1 MGSRRVILKPSK
13 AALILSGLLV
23 LAGCSSSAPEFQYQ
37 CDDGQQFAA
46 SFTQDAALIK
56 TNNRSVIELKQVRS
70 ASGARYLS
78 DDHMLVL
85 HAKGDEAILIV
96 NEISQ
101 STCRIKK

>member
-37 CDDGQQFAA
+37 CNDGQQFAD
-46 SFTQDAALIK
+46 SFTEDAALIK
-56 TNNRSVIELKQVRS
+56 ANNGSVIELKQVRS

-85 HAKGDEAILIV
+85 HTKGDEAILLV

>member
-1 MGSRRVILKPSK
+1 MILNSSK
-13 AALILSGLLV
+13 AALVFGGLLV
-23 LAGCSSSAPEFQYQ
+23 LVGCSSSVPEYQYQ

-56 TNNRSVIELKQVRS
+56 TNHGREIELKQVRS

-85 HAKGDEAILIV
+85 HTKGDEAILIV
-96 NEISQ
+96 NEISE
-101 STCRIKK
+101 SACRIKK

>member
-1 MGSRRVILKPSK
+1 MILKPSK

-37 CDDGQQFAA
+37 CNDGQQFAA
-46 SFTQDAALIK
+46 SFTEDAEDAALIK
-56 TNNRSVIELKQVRS
+56 ANNGSVIELKQVRS

-85 HAKGDEAILIV
+85 HTKGDEAILIV